1 MNPFAI
7 LAALALLA
15 HLVWILWV
23 LFGWVFTRH
32 RTALAVLHILSL
44 LWGVAVEV
52 GPWPCP
58 LTEVGQSLEARA
70 GATPYR
76 GSFIVHYLDALVYPN
91 VPDALLTWLGG
102 GVCLMILAI
111 HAVRFWRAARA
122 RR

>member
-1 MNPFAI
+1 M
-7 LAALALLA
+7 LA
-15 HLVWILWV
+15 HLVWILWI

-32 RTALAVLHILSL
+32 RTALAVLHIVSL

-58 LTEVGQSLEARA
+58 LAEVEEALEARA

-76 GSFIVHYLDALVYPN
+76 GSFIVHYLDAVVYPN

-111 HAVRFWRAARA
+111 HGFRFWRAARA